1 MTASP
6 PVCFRGGRRRS
17 MQLSVDKETEARI
30 PAKTSLVN
38 PTPSQDPMKEVTS
51 RLSVLMAIALLG
63 AANLFAQ
70 PRIVSKYGAARVQGR
85 DVIVHVWVVVPPGL
99 DENKVALEALRG
111 QGARPFQS
119 SEFRTT
125 GLVWDQFFD
134 GPGND
139 FVTQNNY
146 NPAGDPT
153 GGEAETA
160 LTNTHTTWTN
170 VVTSTFAFESRAYR
184 VWSKSTPIGSWA
196 YNGRAMPIKTCAK
209 SA

>member
-1 MTASP
+1 
-6 PVCFRGGRRRS
+6 

-139 FVTQNNY
+139 FVTQNY

-170 VVTSTFAFESRAYR
+170 VVTSTFAFYYGGPTNRCPSLVKECHGPQTYDGNNDVAWLDIKGCCTLG
-184 VWSKSTPIGSWA
+184 VTWSLLSG
-196 YNGRAMPIKTCAK
+196 
-209 SA
+209 